1 MPLIY
6 SLRAQLTG
14 KIKNGFPGSAP
25 WRKKHTIILRAS
37 SKTCQSMKGGSQVIR
52 RESLINIHH
61 SAAGNGRRDGC
72 RKAEKTD
79 IWLYANQ

>member
-1 MPLIY
+1 
-6 SLRAQLTG
+6 
-14 KIKNGFPGSAP
+14 
-25 WRKKHTIILRAS
+25 
-37 SKTCQSMKGGSQVIR
+37 MKGGSQVIR